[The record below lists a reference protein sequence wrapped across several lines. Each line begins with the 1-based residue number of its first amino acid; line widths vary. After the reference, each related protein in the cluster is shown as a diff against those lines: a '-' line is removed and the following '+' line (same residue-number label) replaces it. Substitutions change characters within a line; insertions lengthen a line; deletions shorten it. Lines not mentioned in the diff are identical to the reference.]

1 VAGLAGFV
9 RADVAGLAIASAQE
23 EAFLAKYG
31 MAVRN
36 GRVELDGG
44 GGGGG
49 VLGFAGGRITSRD
62 PDFVPSANGFN
73 SLNDTYGDLL
83 LRRCRAMQDDI
94 PYVSGAGDLLVK
106 MIVGHSGIGVVPDTG
121 DDAIDDIIR
130 EEWNEFSKAIDSAR
144 RESIVDQQQQ
154 LVREVFHAGECF
166 VHKTFAA
173 GLPGGFGPGPC
184 VNLVDRE
191 RIPLSMSSWGGG
203 GGFGGGAGT
212 LGLGIVPTGQVPKGH
227 VVRQGVELDQD
238 KRPVAFH
245 VLPTSPDD
253 DYLLSPIARLST
265 AQRVP
270 ASELTQVMRPRR
282 VAQLRGIP
290 WCTSVVTT
298 VRDEDSFSESVIYLA
313 RLASA
318 IGIFFSGVS
327 TTMPLAPT
335 KKDPVSGVDL
345 LDAYTGQPVRQM
357 RPGSIMRAAN
367 DKAKA
372 QVLASNLPPPSMEAA
387 IRVMLKKAAA
397 GMDVPYAHMAR
408 DYRDT
413 TYSSARQEE
422 NIDRRGYRSWQ
433 DRIARMHTV
442 PAYLHWLNW
451 SLAFGSV
458 GERLSSQQRAALL
471 ANPRLVRKVKVLY
484 PGYEF
489 VDPNKEANATQV
501 ELEIGLTS
509 LSRACGEQGRNWQD
523 VQDERLRE
531 EKREQEERTRLGLPP
546 RAMLAAGTQPRQD
559 QAGDE
564 SKDRSGDDDEAT
576 DGLRRAPPPAQEN
589 QDDDEEDA

>member
-1 VAGLAGFV
+1 V
-9 RADVAGLAIASAQE
+9 S
-23 EAFLAKYG
+23 
-31 MAVRN
+31 
-36 GRVELDGG
+36 GG

-49 VLGFAGGRITSRD
+49 
-62 PDFVPSANGFN
+62 
-73 SLNDTYGDLL
+73 
-83 LRRCRAMQDDI
+83 
-94 PYVSGAGDLLVK
+94 GA
-106 MIVGHSGIGVVPDTG
+106 
-121 DDAIDDIIR
+121 
-130 EEWNEFSKAIDSAR
+130 AR
-144 RESIVDQQQQ
+144 
-154 LVREVFHAGECF
+154 
-166 VHKTFAA
+166 
-173 GLPGGFGPGPC
+173 
-184 VNLVDRE
+184 
-191 RIPLSMSSWGGG
+191 
-203 GGFGGGAGT
+203 GT

-367 DKAKA
+367 DK
-372 QVLASNLPPPSMEAA
+372 
-387 IRVMLKKAAA
+387 A